1 MNEGVI
7 NLFAVAAL
15 VVVALASGFIGYMA
29 ADIRNIVRAALVM
42 RKLRGGR
49 RIEPDEFSVMLGF
62 VVPPERDEPG
72 ERRTRD

>member
-7 NLFAVAAL
+7 DLLAVAAL
-15 VVVALASGFIGYMA
+15 VVVALASGFVGFMI
-29 ADIRNIVRAALVM
+29 ADIRNIVRAALVV

-49 RIEPDEFSVMLGF
+49 RVEPDEFSAMLGF
-62 VVPPERDEPG
+62 VVPPEPG